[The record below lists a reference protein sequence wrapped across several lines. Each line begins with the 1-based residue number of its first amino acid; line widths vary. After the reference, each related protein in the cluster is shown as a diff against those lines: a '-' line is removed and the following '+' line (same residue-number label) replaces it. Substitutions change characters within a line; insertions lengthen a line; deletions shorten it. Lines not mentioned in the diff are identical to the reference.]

1 MTIAVVGLGLI
12 GGSLCKAIKAR
23 TPHTCLGLD
32 TDTDTIRQALKD
44 GAIDR
49 AIDTDGLSGA
59 DLTIVA
65 LHPKQTIAFLQ
76 THARAFRP
84 GSLVMDV
91 CGVKRAIIDA
101 VSAPLRQAG
110 VLFLGA
116 HPMAGREFS
125 GFSHAR
131 EDLFQNAS
139 LILTPDDSIPEE
151 TLQAIRILAAALGF
165 SRVVKT
171 TPDEHDRIIAFT
183 SQLAHV
189 VSSAYIKSPSQQKQ
203 RGFSAGSY
211 QDLTRVAYLN
221 EDMWTDLFLMNRG
234 PLLFELDNILAHLT
248 EYRDAL
254 LDDDHPRLHALLRDG
269 RIQKEKSM
277 LDEPCK
283 PCYSKNNQF
292 YH

>member
-12 GGSLCKAIKAR
+12 GGSLCKAIQAH
-23 TPHTCLGLD
+23 TTHTCLGLD
-32 TDTDTIRQALKD
+32 TDAQTARQAVKD
-44 GAIDR
+44 GAIHR
-49 AIDTDGLSGA
+49 AIDADGLGEA

-65 LHPKQTIAFLQ
+65 LHPKQTIAFL
-76 THARAFRP
+76 TAHAGVFRP

-91 CGVKRAIIDA
+91 CGVKRAVVDA
-101 VSAPLRQAG
+101 VQKPLTDAG
-110 VLFLGA
+110 VTFIGA

-131 EDLFQNAS
+131 ADLFQNAS
-139 LILTPDDSIPEE
+139 LILTPDDTTPK
-151 TLQAIRILAAALGF
+151 TALQTIRTLAADLGF
-165 SRVVKT
+165 SRVVRT

-211 QDLTRVAYLN
+211 QDMTRVAYLN

-234 PLLFELDNILAHLT
+234 PLLFELDNIIAHLT
-248 EYRDAL
+248 EYRDAIL
-254 LDDDHPRLHALLRDG
+254 EDDHPRLHALLRDG
-269 RIQKEKSM
+269 RQQKEKSM
-277 LDEPCK
+277 LD
-283 PCYSKNNQF
+283 
-292 YH
+292 

>member
-12 GGSLCKAIKAR
+12 GGSLCKAIRAH
-23 TPHTCLGLD
+23 TLHTCLGLD
-32 TDTDTIRQALKD
+32 TNPQTIRQALHEQ
-44 GAIDR
+44 AIHR
-49 AIDTDGLSGA
+49 AVSADELHEA

-65 LHPKQTIAFLQ
+65 LHPKQTIAFL
-76 THARAFRP
+76 TEHAQAFRP

-91 CGVKRAIIDA
+91 CGVKRAIVDA
-101 VSAPLRQAG
+101 VTQPLVNAG
-110 VLFLGA
+110 VTFLGA

-125 GFSHAR
+125 GFSHAQA
-131 EDLFQNAS
+131 ELFQNAS
-139 LILTPDDSIPEE
+139 LILTPDDSISEE
-151 TLQAIRILAAALGF
+151 TLQPIRLLAQDLGF
-165 SRVVKT
+165 SRIVRT
-171 TPDEHDRIIAFT
+171 TPDEHDRVIAFT

-211 QDLTRVAYLN
+211 QDMTRVAYLN

-234 PLLFELDNILAHLT
+234 PLIFELDNIIARLT

-254 LDDDHPRLHALLRDG
+254 LDDDQPRLHDLLRDG

-277 LDEPCK
+277 LD
-283 PCYSKNNQF
+283 
-292 YH
+292 

>member
-12 GGSLCKAIKAR
+12 GGSLCKAIRAY
-23 TPHTCLGLD
+23 TAHTCLGLD
-32 TDTDTIRQALKD
+32 TNPQTIQQALHEQ
-44 GAIDR
+44 AIHR
-49 AIDTDGLSGA
+49 AISAEELHEA

-65 LHPKQTIAFLQ
+65 LHPKQTISFLIE
-76 THARAFRP
+76 HAHAFRP

-91 CGVKRAIIDA
+91 CGVKQAIVDA
-101 VSAPLRQAG
+101 VTQPLTNAG
-110 VLFLGA
+110 VTFLGA

-125 GFSHAR
+125 GFSHAQAK
-131 EDLFQNAS
+131 LFQNAS
-139 LILTPDDSIPEE
+139 LILTPDDSISEE
-151 TLQAIRILAAALGF
+151 TLQPIRLLAQDLGF
-165 SRVVKT
+165 SRIVRT
-171 TPDEHDRIIAFT
+171 TPDEHDRVIAFT

-211 QDLTRVAYLN
+211 QDMTRVAYLN

-234 PLLFELDNILAHLT
+234 PLIFELDNIIARLT

-254 LDDDHPRLHALLRDG
+254 LDDDHPRLHSLLRDG

-277 LDEPCK
+277 LD
-283 PCYSKNNQF
+283 
-292 YH
+292 

>member
-12 GGSLCKAIKAR
+12 GGSLCKAIQAQ

-32 TDTDTIRQALKD
+32 TDTQTARQAVKD
-44 GAIDR
+44 GAIHR
-49 AIDTDGLSGA
+49 AIDADGLREA

-65 LHPKQTIAFLQ
+65 LHPKQTIAFL
-76 THARAFRP
+76 TAHAGGFRP

-91 CGVKRAIIDA
+91 CGVKRAVVDA
-101 VSAPLRQAG
+101 VQKPLSDAG
-110 VLFLGA
+110 VTFIGA

-131 EDLFQNAS
+131 ADLFQNAS
-139 LILTPDDSIPEE
+139 LILTPDDTTPK
-151 TLQAIRILAAALGF
+151 TALQTIRTLAADLGF
-165 SRVVKT
+165 SRVVRT

-211 QDLTRVAYLN
+211 QDMTRVAYLN

-234 PLLFELDNILAHLT
+234 PLLFELDNIIAHLT
-248 EYRDAL
+248 EYRDAIL
-254 LDDDHPRLHALLRDG
+254 EDDHPRLHALLRDG
-269 RIQKEKSM
+269 RQQKEKSM
-277 LDEPCK
+277 LD
-283 PCYSKNNQF
+283 
-292 YH
+292 